1 MKKKTKK
8 YSNEFYRIQDEA
20 LDDLRQ
26 YRKKWNRF
34 NFKDDKNE
42 SLPFFIQLRMSM
54 FELLS
59 KECIHTFKDMV
70 IHTMNEV
77 IKYEQDRISDTDDE
91 VMSVNTKH

>member
-59 KECIHTFKDMV
+59 KECIHIFKNM
-70 IHTMNEV
+70 
-77 IKYEQDRISDTDDE
+77 
-91 VMSVNTKH
+91 